1 MPQKEES
8 KIKKQRRSKMFN
20 KKKIEEL
27 EDQIRNME
35 RDIAGLKMEADV
47 LYAKTL
53 ERE

>member
-1 MPQKEES
+1 MKIRKWVMQLLGIND
-8 KIKKQRRSKMFN
+8 KIK
-20 KKKIEEL
+20 EL
-27 EDQIRNME
+27 EDQINNIE

>member
-1 MPQKEES
+1 MIIRKWVMQLLGIND
-8 KIKKQRRSKMFN
+8 KIK
-20 KKKIEEL
+20 EL
-27 EDQIRNME
+27 EDQIKNME

>member
-1 MPQKEES
+1 MKIRKWVMQLLGINN
-8 KIKKQRRSKMFN
+8 KIK
-20 KKKIEEL
+20 EL
-27 EDQIRNME
+27 EDQIKNME

>member
-1 MPQKEES
+1 MKLRKWVMQLLGIND
-8 KIKKQRRSKMFN
+8 KIK
-20 KKKIEEL
+20 EL
-27 EDQIRNME
+27 EDQIKNME

>member
-1 MPQKEES
+1 MKIRKWVMQLLGIND
-8 KIKKQRRSKMFN
+8 KIK
-20 KKKIEEL
+20 EL
-27 EDQIRNME
+27 EDQINIIE

>member
-1 MPQKEES
+1 MIIRKWVMQLLGINN
-8 KIKKQRRSKMFN
+8 KIK
-20 KKKIEEL
+20 EL
-27 EDQIRNME
+27 EDQIKNME

>member
-1 MPQKEES
+1 M
-8 KIKKQRRSKMFN
+8 KIRKWVMQLLGIN
-20 KKKIEEL
+20 DKIEEL

>member
-1 MPQKEES
+1 MKIRKWVMQLLGIND
-8 KIKKQRRSKMFN
+8 KIK
-20 KKKIEEL
+20 EL

>member
-1 MPQKEES
+1 M
-8 KIKKQRRSKMFN
+8 KIKKWVMQLLGIN
-20 KKKIEEL
+20 DKIKEL
-27 EDQIRNME
+27 EDQIKNIE

>member
-1 MPQKEES
+1 MKIRKWVMQLLGIND
-8 KIKKQRRSKMFN
+8 KIK
-20 KKKIEEL
+20 EL
-27 EDQIRNME
+27 EDQIKNME

>member
-1 MPQKEES
+1 MRIRTWVMQLLGINN
-8 KIKKQRRSKMFN
+8 KIQ
-20 KKKIEEL
+20 EL
-27 EDQIRNME
+27 EDQIKNME